1 MERNVVLIVVK
12 GGVVQ
17 GVQST
22 DAEALIVVRD
32 EDAGG
37 EITTYEWP
45 ETQWGE
51 ELDQV
56 LKELGEGGEDE

>member
-17 GVQST
+17 EVQCT
-22 DAEALIVVRD
+22 DAEALVVVRD

-37 EITTYEWP
+37 EIATYEWP
-45 ETQWGE
+45 ETQPGN

-56 LKELGEGGEDE
+56 LKELGEGGKDE

>member
-1 MERNVVLIVVK
+1 MERSVVLIIVK
-12 GGVVQ
+12 SGIVQ
-17 GVQST
+17 DVQCT
-22 DAEALIVVRD
+22 DAEALVVVRD

-45 ETQWGE
+45 ETQWGD

-56 LKELGEGGEDE
+56 LKELDKDES